1 MKRKK
6 TKKRIL
12 KPSKKKTV
20 KKQNKDLVSKGLQ
33 RLLNRG
39 KKKGQLSYQE
49 INEAL
54 PLEVVDAQDI
64 DNLFIALNEM
74 NIKIIDAPKKDN
86 VKKGETADIFLDAV
100 THEEDAGVVQ
110 DEAKETREEEFAEP
124 PDAIKMYL
132 SRMGQTALLKQQEE
146 EEIAKG
152 IEKSEANIKALV
164 LFNKVGLSE
173 IKKLFVLIIKNKV
186 DIFSIFQSSGRISI
200 DEERKIMCEINSFM
214 RELKKRT
221 KDSTKL
227 YSRLLNLSLSRD
239 TVIKISS
246 YMVSLD
252 QNLDGFS
259 AQKQS
264 FKKRLSVFQ
273 HKRGRLS
280 KDDKK
285 NLRVLKSRLSLLG
298 KEIKFVVRDT
308 GIDALDIKAIVRK
321 ILKEGKVAESFRE
334 RLITA
339 NLRLVV
345 SIAKNY
351 NNRGLTF
358 LDLIQEGNI
367 GLIKAVDRY
376 SHHKGR
382 LSTYATW
389 WIRQTI
395 TRALADQSRTIRVP
409 VHMIEQ
415 INRIKHGS
423 ITLIQKLKR
432 KPAPEE
438 IAREVKIPL
447 RKVRRVLRIVQ
458 EPISLE
464 TPIRERENTHLGDFI
479 ENKSIESPSSL
490 VNASIFREKLLSV
503 MDTLTPKE
511 KEIVKLRYGLDKDG
525 YRHTLEE
532 VGRIFDVT
540 RERVR
545 QIEVKAL
552 RRLRHP
558 TRSGPLQSYRDIE
571 IG

>member
-12 KPSKKKTV
+12 KPSKKKIV
-20 KKQNKDLVSKGLQ
+20 KKQNKDLVSKSLQ
-33 RLLNRG
+33 RLFNRG

-64 DNLFIALNEM
+64 DNMFIALNEM

-100 THEEDAGVVQ
+100 TREEDAGVVQ
-110 DEAKETREEEFAEP
+110 DEAKEVQEEEFSEP

-152 IEKSEANIKALV
+152 IEESEANIKALV
-164 LFNKVGLSE
+164 LFNEVGLSE
-173 IKKLFVLIIKNKV
+173 IKKIFVLVIKNKV
-186 DIFSIFQSSGRISI
+186 DIFSIFQSSGKISI

-214 RELKKRT
+214 KESKKKR
-221 KDSTKL
+221 KDQSGL
-227 YSRLLNLSLSRD
+227 YAHLLSLNLSRD

-246 YMVSLD
+246 HIVSLD

-264 FKKRLSVFQ
+264 LKKRLSVFG

-298 KEIKFVVRDT
+298 KEIKSVVRDA
-308 GIDALDIKAIVRK
+308 GIDALDIKATVRK
-321 ILKEGKVAESFRE
+321 ILKEGKVAKSFRE
-334 RLITA
+334 RLINA

-558 TRSGPLQSYRDIE
+558 TRSGPLQSYRDI
-571 IG
+571 GN